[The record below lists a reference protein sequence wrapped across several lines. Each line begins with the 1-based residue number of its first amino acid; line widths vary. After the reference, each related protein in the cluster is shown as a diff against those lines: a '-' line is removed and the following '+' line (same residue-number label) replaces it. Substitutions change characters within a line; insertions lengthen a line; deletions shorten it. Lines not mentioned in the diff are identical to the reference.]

1 MWKIKLKKWFKRL
14 ALTVLVLF
22 VIFLLLDRLY
32 PLPLEEFNKRSFA
45 QIVVD
50 KDGHILRAFP
60 DSNGIWRYPV
70 SITEVSPLYLE
81 ALIQYEDRYFYKHFG
96 VNPLAVLRAFG
107 QWIWHREAVSGAST
121 LTMQVARILKPHKKT
136 LSGKIQQMFMAL
148 QLEWHLSKDEIL
160 EYYLNY
166 APFGGTVEGIQAASF
181 TYLGKNANEL
191 THSEAAL
198 LAVMPQSPSRFRPDK
213 YPQKAETARN
223 KLLNR
228 LKEQNIWSEKIINGA
243 IQEPVHSELNRNPM
257 LSPHLSRRLAQQFH
271 QQQII
276 HSTIDIKLQTELE
289 ILVKNYIESI
299 SEKLSASVL
308 MIDNET
314 LNTLTYIG
322 SADFFSHNRNGYVDM
337 IQSVRSP
344 GSTLKPFIY
353 GIALD
358 EGIIHSQSLLFDVPQ
373 SFEGYR
379 PKNFD
384 NMFHGAVSTTQALLR
399 SLNMPAVQVL
409 NEISSE
415 KFYAK
420 MINAGLNLS
429 LPDSA
434 KPNLSIALGGG
445 GVNMQE
451 LAGLFSSLG
460 RNGKSGKIRFTVD
473 DEFTEYP
480 VLSESSAWVIQNILS
495 QSSLEPINSRQFKS
509 HDDIAF
515 KTGTSYGSRD
525 SWVIA
530 VNKKV
535 TIAIW
540 LGHADGAPVEN
551 NSGRQTAVP
560 LLQRIYS
567 ILPEQYKQNIEQPLN
582 VRSEVICWP
591 LGTKLASQRKKYCHI
606 QKQAFLIDD
615 LAPPTLNS
623 NSNNAEDSIIYVQT
637 DKATGFRVLPHCQP
651 ESIETKEYVVWPRIL
666 EPWIPKPLR
675 RNTYLPTYSDKCK
688 TIQVTNSLEIRG
700 IHDNSVLFP
709 EAYSSSMPGVMLE
722 SLGSNGKN
730 YWFVNGKLQNENDSK
745 LLLSELKSGSYKVT
759 LIDDSAN
766 FAEIEFSVKL

>member
-1 MWKIKLKKWFKRL
+1 M
-14 ALTVLVLF
+14 
-22 VIFLLLDRLY
+22 
-32 PLPLEEFNKRSFA
+32 
-45 QIVVD
+45 
-50 KDGHILRAFP
+50 
-60 DSNGIWRYPV
+60 
-70 SITEVSPLYLE
+70 E

-540 LGHADGAPVEN
+540 LGHADGTPVEN